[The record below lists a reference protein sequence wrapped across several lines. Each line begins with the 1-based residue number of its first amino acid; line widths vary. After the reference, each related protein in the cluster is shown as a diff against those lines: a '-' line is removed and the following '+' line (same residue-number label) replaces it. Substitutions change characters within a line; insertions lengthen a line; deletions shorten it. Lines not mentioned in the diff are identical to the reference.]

1 MIAIAISLFNQ
12 KITDGLLEGCLRAL
26 NEQGYENGQ
35 IEIHSV
41 PGAFELPAKTKSL
54 ATISKYQAIITLG
67 CIIKGETDHYH
78 YISDAV
84 SNGIM
89 NLSTYSKIPI
99 IFGVLT
105 CQNID
110 YAKKRSSKDLSKNK
124 GYEVGKATIEMIKVF
139 NENNLS

>member
-1 MIAIAISLFNQ
+1 MKKKYLIVVADYYQEIS
-12 KITDGLLEGCLRAL
+12 KGLLNNAIKLIPKL
-26 NEQGYENGQ
+26 SSVK
-35 IEIHSV
+35 IIKV
-41 PGAFELPAKTKSL
+41 PGVFEIPGTVEKLKNKN
-54 ATISKYQAIITLG
+54 YNAIICIG
-67 CIIKGETDHYH
+67 AIIKGETDHYH
-78 YISDAV
+78 YISDSV